1 MNPEKIIVPENKNQ
15 LPDIPKS
22 KEIYSGDINDAVIT
36 VQKVTGYEIT
46 PEWWARYVGNDGS
59 TEEIL
64 ERFDAAFE
72 RFVREQITGVSMDE
86 QEENPSD
93 NKQLALREADEEYDK
108 FNEQFKD
115 DPEYNKLSKE
125 FLEAL
130 KVHLMNKYFPEEI
143 DEGTKKEAAWTY
155 YAALGSEEYEAAN
168 NERIKDGKIKV
179 ITVGDVTLVASIN
192 VDASGNVISGH
203 DYNPD
208 STSMQETEAAFTD
221 YIAQT
226 SPDERLVVYEG
237 DERLFSDKREA
248 IEKATDS
255 GLAQYLAH
263 EAGTPTRRGEPTIE
277 EEYQAMLARGVT
289 KDEFIALDV
298 VRGIQAALTTDEA
311 HAISGKIYQ
320 SAAQIGLENFTFYT
334 DEQKRAI
341 QAAGKVEEVMADIE
355 TKAATLVPMLNN
367 SYRETLGQD
376 LFVVKDNQVVLNPNF
391 NKENVANT
399 IIDKLTMTGDG
410 RLNEVSRL
418 DMEVRD
424 RFIFD
429 RIIVA
434 IQDGKKSFVPYG
446 GSHIVTLEPALRAY
460 FEE

>member
-1 MNPEKIIVPENKNQ
+1 MNPEKIIAPETKNE

-46 PEWWARYVGNDGS
+46 PDWWTKYVGNDGS

-64 ERFDAAFE
+64 ERFDTAFE
-72 RFVREQITGVSMDE
+72 KFVREQITGISMDQ
-86 QEENPSD
+86 QEEDSSD
-93 NKQLALREADEEYDK
+93 NEQLALQEADEEYDK

-115 DPEYNKLSKE
+115 DPEYDKLSQQ

-130 KVHLMNKYFPEEI
+130 RTHLMNKYFPEEI
-143 DEGTKKEAAWTY
+143 EENMKKEDAWTY
-155 YAALGSEEYEAAN
+155 YAPLGSQEYEAAN
-168 NERIKDGKIKV
+168 EERIRDGRIKISV
-179 ITVGDVTLVASIN
+179 IGDVTLVASIN
-192 VDASGNVISGH
+192 VDADGNAISGH

-208 STSMQETEAAFTD
+208 SLSMKETEAAFDD
-221 YIAQT
+221 YLAQT
-226 SPDERLVVYEG
+226 PPKERLVG
-237 DERLFSDKREA
+237 DERPFSDKREA

-263 EAGTPTRRGEPTIE
+263 EANVPLRRGEPTLE

-289 KDEFIALDV
+289 RDEFLALDV
-298 VRGIQAALTTDEA
+298 VRGVQAVLTSKEA

-320 SAAQIGLENFTFYT
+320 SAAQMGFDSFTLYT

-341 QAAGKVEEVMADIE
+341 QAAGKAEEALADIE

-376 LFVVKDNQVVLNPNF
+376 LFVIENNQVVLNPDF
-391 NKENVANT
+391 TKDNVADT

-429 RIIVA
+429 RIIAA
-434 IQDGKKSFVPYG
+434 IHDGKKPFVPYG
-446 GSHIVTLEPALRAY
+446 GSHVVTLQPALRAY
-460 FEE
+460 FEK